1 LEPQNSPACGWHRA
15 DILAE
20 VRKRGSNLA
29 EIARS
34 VGLSRQ
40 SMYWAMIAPHPRANL
55 AVAEFLG
62 VPASTL
68 WPQWF
73 DEDGKLISTTPLP
86 RPRPRREPSPRTPS
100 ASSPR
105 QTAA

>member
-1 LEPQNSPACGWHRA
+1 METNSQAGWHRA
-15 DILAE
+15 DILAA
-20 VRKRGSNLA
+20 VRKRGANLA
-29 EIARS
+29 AIARS

-55 AVAEFLG
+55 AIAEFLG
-62 VPASTL
+62 VSASTL

-73 DEDGKLISTTPLP
+73 DGDGKLISKTPLP
-86 RPRPRREPSPRTPS
+86 RPRPRGEPIPRASS

-105 QTAA
+105 QSAA

>member
-1 LEPQNSPACGWHRA
+1 MEPQNSPACGWHRA

-20 VRKRGSNLA
+20 VRKRGSTLA
-29 EIARS
+29 GIARS
-34 VGLSRQ
+34 VGLSRH
-40 SMYWAMIAPHPRANL
+40 SVYWAMITPHPRANL

-62 VPASTL
+62 VSASTL

-73 DEDGKLISTTPLP
+73 DEDGKLISKTPLP
-86 RPRPRREPSPRTPS
+86 RPRPRLEPSPRHSS